1 MSKTDETL
9 IFIVED
15 DPQYL
20 HALKHSLEQ
29 RHFSNIKV
37 FTSGEECL
45 ENLDQ
50 KPQVILLDFLLGEGK
65 MNGLQVLKEIK
76 KFSPES
82 QVVFLTGLEK
92 LEVALETVKNGAYDY
107 VVKTEAAF
115 ERIRNLLKRIT
126 FEAQI
131 REENLRLKKSRK
143 IISIIIAALLLGIF
157 TLLFLQF
164 R

>member
-1 MSKTDETL
+1 MSRTDETL

-20 HALKHSLEQ
+20 QALKHSLEQ
-29 RHFSNIKV
+29 RHFTNLKT

-50 KPQVILLDFLLGEGK
+50 KPQVVLLDFLLGEGK

-126 FEAQI
+126 FESQI
-131 REENLRLKKSRK
+131 REENQRLKKSRK